1 MQRMSALHPEQK
13 NKNKKGTHKE
23 KDIHINK
30 WQLSDLIQPS
40 MILQTHD
47 DQVTSDFSVVLKNA
61 KSITINLTLFYLEG
75 GGKNSLPFGF
85 FEISPKLVTKL
96 T

>member
-30 WQLSDLIQPS
+30 WQLSD
-40 MILQTHD
+40 
-47 DQVTSDFSVVLKNA
+47 SDPTFNDPADSRRPGNK
-61 KSITINLTLFYLEG
+61 
-75 GGKNSLPFGF
+75 
-85 FEISPKLVTKL
+85 
-96 T
+96 